1 LAKPDNPAGGKA
13 PQSNVFGAALWML
26 GAVFSFSTMAV
37 AGRAVFEELD
47 VYQLMFYRSAIGL
60 TLVLIYAACTR
71 GGFGKFRTQRI
82 KLHMVR
88 NMSHLVGQFGWF
100 FALGLIPLAQL
111 FALEFTTPLWVAALA
126 PLLLGERLT
135 KMRLAAV
142 SLGFIGVL
150 VVLRPG
156 LEDVSLGSIVM
167 LIGAVGFAGAMM
179 GTKRLSTTEQPVTVL
194 FYMALIQTPVGLLL
208 AINELHWPTLVT
220 GLWLILVAVLGF
232 TAHFCIVRAVSL
244 ADAIVVAPLD
254 FIRLPLIAVVG
265 VVLYSEPLELWVF
278 VGGALVLLGNYGNL
292 VAERRNI

>member
-1 LAKPDNPAGGKA
+1 
-13 PQSNVFGAALWML
+13 MM
-26 GAVFSFSTMAV
+26 GAVVSFSTMAV

-60 TLVLIYAACTR
+60 TLVVTYAACTR
-71 GGFGKFRTQRI
+71 GGFTKFRTQRI
-82 KLHMVR
+82 KMHIVR

-135 KMRLAAV
+135 KMRLIAV
-142 SLGFIGVL
+142 SLGFAGVL
-150 VVLRPG
+150 IVLRPG
-156 LEDVSLGSIVM
+156 LEAVSLGSIVM
-167 LIGAVGFAGAMM
+167 LIGSVGF
-179 GTKRLSTTEQPVTVL
+179 EQPVTIL
-194 FYMALIQTPVGLLL
+194 FYMALVQTPVGLLL
-208 AINELHWPTLVT
+208 AFHDLNWPSPVT

-254 FIRLPLIAVVG
+254 FLRLPLIAVVG
-265 VVLYSEPLELWVF
+265 VLLYGEPLELWVF
-278 VGGALVLLGNYGNL
+278 VGGGLVLLGNYSNL
-292 VAERRNI
+292 MAERRKA

>member
-1 LAKPDNPAGGKA
+1 
-13 PQSNVFGAALWML
+13 ML

-37 AGRAVFEELD
+37 AGRAVYEEMD

-60 TLVLIYAACTR
+60 TLVLIYAGCTK
-71 GGFGKFRTQRI
+71 GGFGKFKTGRI
-82 KLHMVR
+82 KLHFIR

-150 VVLRPG
+150 IVLRPG

-179 GTKRLSTTEQPVTVL
+179 CTKRMSTTEQPVTIL
-194 FYMALIQTPVGLLL
+194 FYMALIQTPVGLML
-208 AINELHWPTLVT
+208 AINELHWPSPVT
-220 GLWLILVAVLGF
+220 GMWLILVAVLGF

-265 VVLYSEPLELWVF
+265 VVLYGEPLELWVF
-278 VGGALVLLGNYGNL
+278 VGGALVLLGNYSNL
-292 VAERRNI
+292 MAERRKA

>member
-1 LAKPDNPAGGKA
+1 
-13 PQSNVFGAALWML
+13 VFGAALWMM
-26 GAVFSFSTMAV
+26 GAVVSFSTMAV

-60 TLVLIYAACTR
+60 TLVVTYAACTR
-71 GGFGKFRTQRI
+71 GGFTKFRTQRI
-82 KLHMVR
+82 KMHIVR

-135 KMRLAAV
+135 KMRLIAV
-142 SLGFIGVL
+142 SLGFAGVL
-150 VVLRPG
+150 IVLRPG
-156 LEDVSLGSIVM
+156 LEAVSLGSIVM
-167 LIGAVGFAGAMM
+167 LIGSVGFAGAMM
-179 GTKRLSTTEQPVTVL
+179 ATKRLSTTEQPVTIL
-194 FYMALIQTPVGLLL
+194 FYMALVQTPVGLLL
-208 AINELHWPTLVT
+208 AFHDLNWPSPVT

-254 FIRLPLIAVVG
+254 FLRLPLIAVVG
-265 VVLYSEPLELWVF
+265 VLLYGEPLELWVF
-278 VGGALVLLGNYGNL
+278 VGGGLVLLGNYSNL
-292 VAERRNI
+292 MAERRKA

>member
-1 LAKPDNPAGGKA
+1 
-13 PQSNVFGAALWML
+13 MI
-26 GAVFSFSTMAV
+26 GAVVSFSTMAV

-60 TLVLIYAACTR
+60 AMVMLYGAFSK
-71 GGFGKFRTQRI
+71 GGFGQFRSRRI
-82 KLHMVR
+82 GLHIMR
-88 NMSHLVGQFGWF
+88 NASHLVGQFGWF
-100 FALGLIPLAQL
+100 FALGLIPLTQL

-135 KMRLAAV
+135 KTRMAAV

-156 LEDVSLGSIVM
+156 LQAVSLGAIVM
-167 LIGAVGFAGAMM
+167 LIGAVGFAGSMM
-179 GTKRLSTTEQPVTVL
+179 GTKRLAPTERPVTIL
-194 FYMALIQTPVGLLL
+194 FYMALVQTPVGLIL
-208 AINELHWPTLVT
+208 AFHDLNWPSFATA
-220 GLWLILVAVLGF
+220 LWLILVAVLGF

-265 VVLYSEPLELWVF
+265 VLLYGEPLELWVF
-278 VGGALVLLGNYGNL
+278 VGGGLVLLGNYSNL
-292 VAERRNI
+292 MAERRKA

>member
-1 LAKPDNPAGGKA
+1 
-13 PQSNVFGAALWML
+13 MM
-26 GAVFSFSTMAV
+26 GAVVSFSTMAV

-60 TLVLIYAACTR
+60 TLVMIYAACTP
-71 GGFGKFRTQRI
+71 GGFRKFRTHRI
-82 KLHMVR
+82 KLHIIR
-88 NMSHLVGQFGWF
+88 NSSHLVGQFGWF

-135 KMRLAAV
+135 KMRLVAV
-142 SLGFIGVL
+142 SLGFAGVL
-150 VVLRPG
+150 IVLRPG
-156 LEDVSLGSIVM
+156 LEAVSLGSIVM
-167 LIGAVGFAGAMM
+167 LIGSVGFAGAMM
-179 GTKRLSTTEQPVTVL
+179 GTKSLSTTEQPVTIL
-194 FYMALIQTPVGLLL
+194 FYMALVQTPVGLLL
-208 AINELHWPTLVT
+208 AFRDLNWPSPVT

-265 VVLYSEPLELWVF
+265 VLLYGEPLELWVF
-278 VGGALVLLGNYGNL
+278 VGGGLVLLGNYSNL
-292 VAERRNI
+292 RAERRKACPAPSGGEGNL

>member
-1 LAKPDNPAGGKA
+1 
-13 PQSNVFGAALWML
+13 ML

-60 TLVLIYAACTR
+60 TLVLIYAGCTR
-71 GGFGKFRTQRI
+71 GGFGKFNTGRI
-82 KLHMVR
+82 KLHFIR

-150 VVLRPG
+150 IVLRPG

-179 GTKRLSTTEQPVTVL
+179 CTKRLSTTEQPVTIL
-194 FYMALIQTPVGLLL
+194 FYMALIQTPVGLML
-208 AINELHWPTLVT
+208 AINELHWPSLVT

-265 VVLYSEPLELWVF
+265 VVLYGEPLELWVF
-278 VGGALVLLGNYGNL
+278 VGGGLVLLGNYSNL
-292 VAERRNI
+292 MAERRRV

>member
-1 LAKPDNPAGGKA
+1 MAKPDNPAGGKA